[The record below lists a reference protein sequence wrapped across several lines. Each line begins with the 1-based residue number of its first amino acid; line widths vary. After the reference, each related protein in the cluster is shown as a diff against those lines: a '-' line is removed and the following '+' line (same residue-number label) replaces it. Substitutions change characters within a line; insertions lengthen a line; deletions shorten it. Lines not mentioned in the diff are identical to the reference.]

1 MADSDGRFDGELV
14 LEGRFA
20 IVPEW
25 VLDAEISDCA
35 LRLYAVL
42 LRYGQSSG
50 ARMPGRATLAR
61 RLRKKSTDTVDRA
74 MKELVGIGAVV
85 VEHRYDGAQRLT
97 NRYHVRTAPPSRTD
111 AATPVDRPAGGR
123 TGAATPGRTDRAT
136 PGRRDAAGVAAGMR
150 HDREHLTERK
160 TPPPPPRLARETSWD
175 GQHGRLVEE
184 CGITDWPGFLAG
196 VARRRREAGAAA
208 GRWGEQPVLAA
219 LQLAVRGR
227 GWPATAAP
235 RALLSVAAD
244 PATRSPM
251 RVAEAGPW
259 WDEPAPPPSAGDPEL
274 AAIEEA
280 LDAQD
285 GLRVLLQRDARAQLA
300 AEGAPVTR
308 RTVLRRAH
316 ELLLAR
322 QDRVAAC

>member
-1 MADSDGRFDGELV
+1 MADSDDRVGAGELV

-74 MKELVGIGAVV
+74 MKELAGIGAVV

-111 AATPVDRPAGGR
+111 AATPDDRPAGGR
-123 TGAATPGRTDRAT
+123 TGAAT

-150 HDREHLTERK
+150 HDREHLTERT

-175 GQHGRLVEE
+175 AQHGRLVEE

-196 VARRRREAGAAA
+196 VARRRREAGAAT

-244 PATRSPM
+244 SATRSPM

-300 AEGAPVTR
+300 AEGTPVTR
-308 RTVLRRAH
+308 RTVLHRAH

-322 QDRVAAC
+322 QDEVAAC